1 MKDNNRTKIWHT
13 WNCLIGRCKN
23 ISDPSFQYYDGRG
36 VKVCDRW
43 GNQTPIKSKGR
54 PHTQGFLNFL
64 EDMESTWF
72 PGATIDRIDND
83 GDYTPENCQW
93 LSLKDNVSKRNR
105 ELISLNQHN
114 FQGSA
119 VNDKRIK
126 DGKHNF
132 QGSDY
137 NFQRMKSGTH
147 PSQIKQ
153 TCPYCQKEFSKSMIT
168 RWHGERCKWN
178 HQPNSI

>member
-1 MKDNNRTKIWHT
+1 
-13 WNCLIGRCKN
+13 
-23 ISDPSFQYYDGRG
+23 
-36 VKVCDRW
+36 
-43 GNQTPIKSKGR
+43 
-54 PHTQGFLNFL
+54 
-64 EDMESTWF
+64 MESTWF